1 MTDAAPKRVLILDD
15 SPIMLEAV
23 EQALLSAGYRALPA
37 ADLAGLERCLM
48 ERPDLLIIDV
58 NMPEAY
64 GDDVGAMLREMRGMS
79 VPILLFSG
87 LEEAELAARAA
98 EGGFDGYVVKDAGM
112 KPLLDKVRAL
122 LAR

>member
-15 SPIMLEAV
+15 SPIVLEAV
-23 EQALLSAGYRALPA
+23 EQALLAAGYLALPA
-37 ADLAGLERCLM
+37 ADLAGLERRLL

-79 VPILLFSG
+79 VPILLFSA
-87 LEEAELAARAA
+87 LEETELAARAR

-112 KPLLDKVRAL
+112 GPLLAKVRAL

>member
-1 MTDAAPKRVLILDD
+1 
-15 SPIMLEAV
+15 
-23 EQALLSAGYRALPA
+23 
-37 ADLAGLERCLM
+37 
-48 ERPDLLIIDV
+48 
-58 NMPEAY
+58 
-64 GDDVGAMLREMRGMS
+64 MS

-112 KPLLDKVRAL
+112 GPLVDKVRAL